1 MKRTGFRKLT
11 YKEALEK
18 RKAKISRLRASTIA
32 QEPHKHLKVTP
43 KRRKKTD
50 RQKAEEKIWELCKA
64 IIRKKYP
71 NVCYTCGAHGLEG
84 SNWHTGH
91 GKPKGALQLRF
102 KYDLRNLKPQCMR
115 DNKNL
120 GGLQDIFIAKL
131 EREEE
136 GLEFLKEACV
146 KIDGRWEIRR
156 DIPTMGG
163 TDALIFL
170 NEKIAEYTQILESMV

>member
-1 MKRTGFRKLT
+1 MKRTPL
-11 YKEALEK
+11 K
-18 RKAKISRLRASTIA
+18 RKTPLRSYT
-32 QEPHKHLKVTP
+32 HLKARRMPQDARKPLKLTP

-115 DNKNL
+115 DNKNF

-136 GLEFLKEACV
+136 GLAFLNEACV

-170 NEKIAEYTQILESMV
+170 NEKIREYEDILKTL